1 MVARHMPLDRI
12 AERSTSRAHVVFVRV
27 ARQHG
32 EMPSTSDERSDLVAD
47 SSTMS
52 AAARA
57 MPWIARAGWIVVAVV
72 GGTAVQAAVDGRSS
86 AVVWTT
92 AIGAWSL
99 WGVVA
104 LALAIASVRSLTVVR
119 VGVPLAAVATIGAA
133 IGGAPAVDLLGLGIP
148 VIITLGAVAAAE
160 FGRQF
165 VQASAYGDEERFPLR
180 MPVAAGTAAVLS
192 WSVWAP
198 ALIAGPLLFAAEQW
212 IVGALV
218 IVVAVGGGVFL
229 GPRWHRLSQRWFVLV
244 PAGIVL
250 RDPVVLADTL
260 ALRTGQVA
268 RLGLAPA
275 DTEAADLTGPASGY
289 AIEVA
294 TTESVTTVFA
304 FTPAEPN
311 GRAIHLMSFLTAP
324 SRPGAVL
331 RSAKRR
337 GLPVT

>member
-1 MVARHMPLDRI
+1 MPATPDQ
-12 AERSTSRAHVVFVRV
+12 RSELA
-27 ARQHG
+27 
-32 EMPSTSDERSDLVAD
+32 AD
-47 SSTMS
+47 DSTMTM
-52 AAARA
+52 AARA
-57 MPWIARAGWIVVAVV
+57 MPWVARVGWIVVAVV
-72 GGTAVQAAVDGRSS
+72 GGSAIQAAVEGRSS

-92 AIGAWSL
+92 AIGGWLL
-99 WGVVA
+99 WGFAA
-104 LALAIASVRSLTVVR
+104 LALAIASVRSLTTVRMVVPIA
-119 VGVPLAAVATIGAA
+119 VVATVATA

-148 VIITLGAVAAAE
+148 AIITLGAVSAAE

-180 MPVAAGTAAVLS
+180 MPVAAGTAAVVS
-192 WSVWAP
+192 WLIWAP
-198 ALIAGPLLFAAEQW
+198 ALVAGPLLLAAEQW
-212 IVGALV
+212 IVGAVLV
-218 IVVAVGGGVFL
+218 TIAVGGGVFL

-250 RDPVVLADTL
+250 RDPVVLADTFP
-260 ALRTGQVA
+260 LRNNQVA
-268 RLGLAPA
+268 HIGLASA

-294 TTESVTTVFA
+294 TIESVTVVFA

-311 GRAIHLMSFLTAP
+311 GRAIHLTSFLSAP

-331 RSAKRR
+331 RAAKRR